1 MPSRYLECLRTL
13 HTHYSS
19 LNKMAGSSK
28 WDELN
33 TEGVRGTALFQ
44 ELQQAE
50 ATLQPAE
57 RGEAKQLLTEIL
69 AHDQQLRFSA
79 SAWLAD
85 TAPLLGALNK
95 QR

>member
-13 HTHYSS
+13 HGHYSS
-19 LNKMAGSSK
+19 LNKMAAGCK
-28 WDELN
+28 WDELS
-33 TEGVRGTALFQ
+33 TEGARGTTLFH

-57 RGEAKQLLTEIL
+57 RGEARQLLTEIL
-69 AHDQQLRFSA
+69 ANDQQLRFSA
-79 SAWLAD
+79 SAWLTD
-85 TAPLLGALNK
+85 TAPLLRALNK